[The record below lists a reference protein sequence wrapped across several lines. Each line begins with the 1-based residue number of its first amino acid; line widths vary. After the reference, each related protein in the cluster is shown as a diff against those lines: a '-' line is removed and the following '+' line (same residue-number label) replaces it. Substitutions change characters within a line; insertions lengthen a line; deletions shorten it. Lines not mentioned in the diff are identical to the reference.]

1 MRKLL
6 AVLLAGALLTVLG
19 ACGTSGGDEDA
30 DATTTEATDATEPTE
45 EETTTTEAAVEAV
58 AVEEWAEGFC
68 DAFSTWL
75 DEIQTASSEVG
86 SQVTAGDVE
95 SAQTAVAG
103 LFGTA
108 SEVTETLISD
118 LESLGAPDIDDGD
131 ALVDDLTEKFQG
143 FVDAADTAQ
152 AETEALDLD
161 PSTFEAD
168 ADALI
173 ARFQDEVSKVGDSF
187 AEIDVDY
194 PSPEL
199 NAAISSSC
207 SF

>member
-6 AVLLAGALLTVLG
+6 AVLLAGTLLTVLG

-30 DATTTEATDATEPTE
+30 EATTTEATDA
-45 EETTTTEAAVEAV
+45 EETTTTEAEVEAV
-58 AVEEWAEGFC
+58 DVDEWAGGFC

-86 SQVTAGDVE
+86 SQVTAGDLE

-108 SEVTETLISD
+108 SEVTETLIED
-118 LESLGAPDIDDGD
+118 VEALGAPDIEDGD
-131 ALVDDLTEKFQG
+131 ALVGDLSEKFQA

-161 PSTFEAD
+161 PATFEAD

-199 NAAISSSC
+199 NAAITSSC
-207 SF
+207 DF